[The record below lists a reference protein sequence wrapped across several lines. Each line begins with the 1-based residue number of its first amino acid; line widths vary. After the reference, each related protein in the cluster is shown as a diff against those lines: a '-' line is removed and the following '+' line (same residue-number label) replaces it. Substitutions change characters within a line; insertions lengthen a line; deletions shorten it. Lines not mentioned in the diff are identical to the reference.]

1 MAVRVKRR
9 KEINIT
15 TTKVHLHPV
24 HLAIRLTVRDIN
36 TANET
41 VVQVVVEKARV
52 EKARAVKATE
62 RNITRPKNITKQEA
76 VASNRFIL
84 IMQSVDNTVVKYK
97 L

>member
-1 MAVRVKRR
+1 M
-9 KEINIT
+9 
-15 TTKVHLHPV
+15 
-24 HLAIRLTVRDIN
+24 
-36 TANET
+36 
-41 VVQVVVEKARV
+41 EKARV

-62 RNITRPKNITKQEA
+62 RNITRTKNITKQEA

>member
-41 VVQVVVEKARV
+41 VVQVVVEKAR
-52 EKARAVKATE
+52 AVKATE

-97 L
+97 F

>member
-1 MAVRVKRR
+1 VAVRVKRR

-41 VVQVVVEKARV
+41 VVQVVVEKAR
-52 EKARAVKATE
+52 AVKATE

>member
-41 VVQVVVEKARV
+41 VVQVVVEKAR
-52 EKARAVKATE
+52 AVKATE